1 MGGIRPPLLLLLPL
15 LLAAAGL
22 APPAG
27 AHPYTL
33 EAVPPQLSSA
43 PVGTDRVIVFYS
55 EALEVDFSALR
66 VFDGGGE
73 QIDNRDTSYYRGEE
87 SLVVTTPP
95 LEEGVYT
102 VTSKVL
108 SKVDGHLVPDA
119 FVFGVGDV
127 AVQDAPDRPSE
138 LIFYP
143 EAAARFPGLAGQAV
157 VLGAAIAAVAVWG
170 TQRRDWMGPGAAAAA
185 ESAFRCR
192 FLSVT
197 GVGII
202 AVIASNVLILAVQTA
217 RLEAPVLDVLQ
228 TSFGAVWA
236 ARMGISAALL
246 AAWFAFDRGGG
257 GGGGAGG
264 GSARRYLP
272 ILAVSLALIST
283 TSMIG
288 HGAASGQPGA
298 VALDYLH
305 SLVAAAWIGGV
316 ILFAFAILPSLAGAG
331 GGRGEGAALAMIPR
345 FSIMATVALGAVVV
359 SGPVLMWMLE
369 SDVGTIAESTYGRL
383 IMAKILIA
391 AAMVGMGAYH
401 QFGIQ
406 RGAEGRMG
414 SGMINVS
421 RRLGRALRVESAMG
435 IALLGVVA
443 LLANGT
449 LPAGEIQPA
458 GAPPA
463 GYGFSAVEFSGPA
476 RFAVEVH
483 PFASGAN
490 TVTARVTDPQ
500 GGALDD
506 LDGVKVKV
514 SNPEKGITPIEVEMA
529 GTGDGAGFAG
539 EATFGFSGRWL
550 VEVEARR
557 AGAANEAVSLHLLV
571 KPRLGDLRT
580 DITEYE
586 LPAAGKPLYPA
597 YDRGGGAVWFS
608 DTTRPVLWRFT
619 VEDERFEQFGFEGQA
634 SQMLAVD
641 GGGKVWFTDI
651 PSQRIGYLDPATS
664 ETEVIGLPEI
674 PPGEVASTPIAIEA
688 DADDNIWVSI
698 ITKGVLLKYRQGPG
712 EFEEYRLGDRQ
723 GGPFALEEDGAGRI
737 WYSESAAGR
746 IGYVDPGTGEVSGV
760 DAGFAIA
767 GPEALI
773 ADGDGNLWITE
784 HTGSGIVRYN
794 TVLGTFERI
803 PVAAADSLPFGM
815 AFDRYGNLWFAQHQ
829 IDLIGV
835 YDPHNRELMDVPV
848 PTEGSYVQFVTSDD
862 DGNIWFAEA
871 EGGKIG
877 VVRIS
882 EAPPAGPAPARADP
896 ARLQYTELAS
906 PLVAAGIVAASLFL
920 VKGVGDKRRID
931 GRIPGAWRAPGR

>member
-1 MGGIRPPLLLLLPL
+1 MGGIRPPLLPLLLLPL
-15 LLAAAGL
+15 LLLAAPGL
-22 APPAG
+22 PPPAG

-33 EAVPPQLSSA
+33 EAIPPQMSSA

-55 EALEVDFSALR
+55 EALEADFSSLR
-66 VFDGGGE
+66 VFDSGGD
-73 QIDNRDTSYYRGEE
+73 QIDNRDTGYYRGEE

-185 ESAFRCR
+185 ESAFRGR

-197 GVGII
+197 GAGII
-202 AVIASNVLILAVQTA
+202 AVLASNVLILAVQTA
-217 RLEAPVLDVLQ
+217 RLEASVPDVLQ

-246 AAWFAFDRGGG
+246 AAWFAFGRGGG
-257 GGGGAGG
+257 GGG

-298 VALDYLH
+298 VALDYVH

-316 ILFAFAILPSLAGAG
+316 VLFAFAILPSLSGAG
-331 GGRGEGAALAMIPR
+331 GGWGEAAALAMIPR

-369 SDVGTIAESTYGRL
+369 SDVGVIAESTYGRL

-406 RGAEGRMG
+406 RGAEGRVG
-414 SGMINVS
+414 PGGVNVS
-421 RRLGRALRVESAMG
+421 RRLGRALRAESAMG

-463 GYGFSAVEFSGPA
+463 GRGFSAVEFAESA
-476 RFAVEVH
+476 RFAVEVY
-483 PFASGAN
+483 PFASGSN
-490 TVTARVTDPQ
+490 TVTARVTDPR
-500 GGALDD
+500 GGALAD
-506 LDGVKVKV
+506 LEAVKVKV
-514 SNPEKGITPIEVEMA
+514 SNPERGITPIEVEMA
-529 GTGDGAGFAG
+529 GAGDGAEFAG

-550 VEVEARR
+550 VEVEAQR

-571 KPRLGDLRT
+571 KPRLGDLRA

-586 LPAAGKPLYPA
+586 LPGGGKPLYPA

-619 VEDERFEQFGFEGQA
+619 VEDERFEPFGFEGQA

-651 PSQRIGYLDPATS
+651 PSQSIGYLDPATS
-664 ETEVIGLPEI
+664 ETAVIGLPEI
-674 PPGEVASTPIAIEA
+674 PPGGVASTPVAIEA
-688 DADDNIWVSI
+688 DGDGDIWVSI

-712 EFEEYRLGDRQ
+712 EFEEYRLGDGR

-737 WYSESAAGR
+737 WYSESIAGR
-746 IGYVDPGTGEVSGV
+746 IGYVDPGTGEVNGV
-760 DAGFAIA
+760 DAGFAMA

-835 YDPHNRELMDVPV
+835 YDPHNGELMDVPV
-848 PTEGSYVQFVTSDD
+848 PTEGSYVQFVASDD

-931 GRIPGAWRAPGR
+931 GRIMGA